1 MSLIKLLVVWT
12 PEVALNIVIILLVV
26 GLKDQLKFKNIGNL
40 IKFLSSVACLD
51 AASIVLDRFVSFNVI
66 VNIIYHA
73 VIYFAVIVLIY
84 KVDFR
89 KAFIG
94 IILMYFTFLTLEN
107 TYYPFLVSYVSGGI
121 EQYNNNITQYI
132 LFSCI
137 TRLAQM
143 GLIVFLWKNQY
154 VFLVTTLS
162 KKINNIFNI
171 FIFVLMV
178 CETCIS
184 YLYAI
189 YFGQMSLEHQIIYG
203 SVLVTMVVLH
213 YALIYKVI
221 YSSIKGI
228 IVQGYKQYQM
238 LEQGAEE
245 AFKSVYS
252 LLDNN
257 EVEAAK
263 NYISLLVRGEEKI
276 NSFGGD
282 KNEE

>member
-1 MSLIKLLVVWT
+1 MSIIKVLVVWT
-12 PEVALNIVIILLVV
+12 PEVALNIVIILLIV
-26 GLKDQLKFKNIGNL
+26 GLKDQLKFKNVGNL
-40 IKFLSSVACLD
+40 IKFLSSVVCLD
-51 AASIVLDRFVSFNVI
+51 ASSIVLDKIATFNVV

-73 VIYFAVIVLIY
+73 VIYFVVIVLIY

-89 KAFIG
+89 KTIVSV
-94 IILMYFTFLTLEN
+94 ILMYFTFLTLEN

-121 EQYNNNITQYI
+121 NNYNDNITQYI

-137 TRLAQM
+137 TRLAQT

-154 VFLVTTLS
+154 VFLVTALS

-171 FIFVLMV
+171 FISVLSI

-184 YLYAI
+184 VLYAI

-203 SVLVTMVVLH
+203 SALVVMVVLH

-228 IVQGYKQYQM
+228 VVQGYKQYQM

-257 EVEAAK
+257 DVEAAK
-263 NYISLLVRGEEKI
+263 NYISLLVKGE
-276 NSFGGD
+276 D
-282 KNEE
+282 K